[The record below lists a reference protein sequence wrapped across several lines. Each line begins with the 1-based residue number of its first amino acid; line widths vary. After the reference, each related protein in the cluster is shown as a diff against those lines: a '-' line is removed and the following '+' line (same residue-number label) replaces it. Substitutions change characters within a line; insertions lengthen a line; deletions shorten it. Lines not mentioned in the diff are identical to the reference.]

1 MSKEDFPIL
10 CETCLGDNPLVR
22 MTREALGAAC
32 KSCERPFNVYRWKPG
47 PKARYKRTEVC
58 PSCARLK
65 NICQTC
71 ILDLQYGLPVEV
83 RDRYLAQAAKAV
95 GMTSALGSGTAALV
109 SIATQGGMS
118 ESNRNFAIS
127 QAERALSIQDTATA
141 SSTNMVTAGKMN
153 SAASLL
159 PEAHEQ
165 LLRLGRNRANYSR
178 NEAKLCSFF
187 AKGECTR
194 GDECPYRHEMPR
206 DKDDPLL
213 KQNIKDRFFGTNDPV
228 AAKLLGKLAN
238 RNALEGKDEESNIEG
253 HIDVKNTLALN
264 PPEDQSITTLFIS
277 GIEQGTS
284 DEDLRQV
291 FSSLGA
297 LKSLRLFAEKGIAFI
312 EYISRTSAETAIMS
326 LSLKAPIVNGRVL
339 RVSWSRPR
347 GGGGGVGSTRSGP
360 MLLGAASDPSLARAP
375 LLIVNNNNDT
385 GVTSESITESTM
397 ASSKQLNSHDDVTLV
412 DKNEKKEELKALG
425 VAPWASALANM
436 MQNMQTQGNSSYLN
450 VEEDTSAVGGGEGG
464 GGGGPL
470 GRGRLH
476 SSLRLAQSAP
486 YPSRRNDAK
495 GHTE

>member
-1 MSKEDFPIL
+1 MLSKEDFPIL

-127 QAERALSIQDTATA
+127 QAERALSIQDTASA
-141 SSTNMVTAGKMN
+141 SSTNMVTAGTMN

-213 KQNIKDRFFGTNDPV
+213 KQNIKDRYFGTNDPV
-228 AAKLLGKLAN
+228 AAKLLGKLAS
-238 RNALEGKDEESNIEG
+238 RHPLEGKDEESTIES
-253 HIDVKNTLALN
+253 HIEVKNTIALN
-264 PPEDQSITTLFIS
+264 PPEDQSITTLYIS
-277 GIEQGTS
+277 GIEQHTR

-297 LKSLRLFAEKGIAFI
+297 LKSIRLFAEKGIAFI
-312 EYISRTSAETAIMS
+312 EYISRASAETAVMS
-326 LSLKAPIVNGRVL
+326 LSLNAPIVNGRIL

-347 GGGGGVGSTRSGP
+347 GGGGGGGGVGATRSGP

-375 LLIVNNNNDT
+375 LLIVNNRDT
-385 GVTSESITESTM
+385 GVTSEIITESTM
-397 ASSKQLNSHDDVTLV
+397 ASSDRLNNHDDVTLV

-436 MQNMQTQGNSSYLN
+436 MQNMKTQGNSSNLN
-450 VEEDTSAVGGGEGG
+450 VEEDTSAVGGG
-464 GGGGPL
+464 GGGPL
-470 GRGRLH
+470 GRGTLQ